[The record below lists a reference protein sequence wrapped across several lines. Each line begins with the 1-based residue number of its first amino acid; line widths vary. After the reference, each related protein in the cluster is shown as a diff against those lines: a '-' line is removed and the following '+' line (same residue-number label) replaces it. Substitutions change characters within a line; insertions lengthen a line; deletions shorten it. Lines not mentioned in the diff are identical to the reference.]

1 MEKKC
6 YQEIIDEVS
15 KKLSQKIISEEKD
28 LARRATLIDKDIAD
42 IVQDIGLQTTKK
54 VIENTRDKIVEKKT
68 PKGWR
73 FIKTLWLSL
82 ILFLAKHN
90 FDLHIY
96 GCEEV
101 AQSH

>member
-15 KKLSQKIISEEKD
+15 KKLSQNIISEEKY

-68 PKGWR
+68 PKG
-73 FIKTLWLSL
+73 
-82 ILFLAKHN
+82 
-90 FDLHIY
+90 
-96 GCEEV
+96 
-101 AQSH
+101 

>member
-15 KKLSQKIISEEKD
+15 RKLSRKIITEEKD
-28 LARRATLIDKDIAD
+28 IARRATLIDKDIAD

-68 PKGWR
+68 PKG
-73 FIKTLWLSL
+73 
-82 ILFLAKHN
+82 
-90 FDLHIY
+90 
-96 GCEEV
+96 
-101 AQSH
+101 

>member
-15 KKLSQKIISEEKD
+15 KKLSKKIISEEKD

-42 IVQDIGLQTTKK
+42 IVQEIGLQTTKK

-68 PKGWR
+68 PK
-73 FIKTLWLSL
+73 
-82 ILFLAKHN
+82 
-90 FDLHIY
+90 D
-96 GCEEV
+96 
-101 AQSH
+101 